1 MEIRIKRFFA
11 TLRFAQ
17 NDNYLDNK
25 GKGVG
30 SGEAASN
37 PFTPSN
43 TITYCHS
50 ERSEE
55 SLIIP
60 RTTVFNNLKERCR
73 QYAIGGLQEYSMRN
87 IYTFFFGQ

>member
-1 MEIRIKRFFA
+1 MEISFKRFFA

-55 SLIIP
+55 SLIFT
-60 RTTVFNNLKERCR
+60 RTVVKDNKQIRLMKELL
-73 QYAIGGLQEYSMRN
+73 QY
-87 IYTFFFGQ
+87 